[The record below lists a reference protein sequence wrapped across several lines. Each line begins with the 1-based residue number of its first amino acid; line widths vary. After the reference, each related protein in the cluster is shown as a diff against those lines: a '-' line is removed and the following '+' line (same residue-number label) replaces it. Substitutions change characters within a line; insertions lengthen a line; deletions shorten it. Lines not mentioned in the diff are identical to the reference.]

1 MLFIDEEGLS
11 LSIDLYKLYEWLD
24 GSDMEDS
31 VIDELMNVERDYGL
45 YKEGKLEE
53 EFERMARVM
62 EMLRNSSDD

>member
-1 MLFIDEEGLS
+1 
-11 LSIDLYKLYEWLD
+11 
-24 GSDMEDS
+24 MEDS

-62 EMLRNSSDD
+62 EMLRESSKD